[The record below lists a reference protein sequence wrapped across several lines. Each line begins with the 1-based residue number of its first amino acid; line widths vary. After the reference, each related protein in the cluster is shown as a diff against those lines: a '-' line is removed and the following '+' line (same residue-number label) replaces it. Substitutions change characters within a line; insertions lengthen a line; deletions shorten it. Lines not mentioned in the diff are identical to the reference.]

1 MGKFEEL
8 KVWQKG
14 AELAVSTYKLV
25 NSTELKRDF
34 GLKDQMQRSS
44 VSISS
49 NIAEGDELDTQKQSI
64 KYFYI
69 AKGSCAE
76 LYTQLLIAEKVGYL
90 YHEKANKMKSECKEI
105 SAMLSRLISV
115 RKNHIDQ
122 K

>member
-1 MGKFEEL
+1 MGRFEEL

-14 AELAVSTYKLV
+14 VDLAIAVYKVVKETALD
-25 NSTELKRDF
+25 KDF

-64 KYFYI
+64 KFFYI

-76 LYTQLLIAEKVGYL
+76 LYTQLLIAEKVGYISKDQASKL
-90 YHEKANKMKSECKEI
+90 KNECQEI
-105 SAMLSRLISV
+105 SAMLGKLIGI
-115 RKNHIDQ
+115 RKRSIRP
-122 K
+122 

>member
-8 KVWQKG
+8 KVWRKG
-14 AELAVSTYKLV
+14 VDLAVDIYKIV
-25 NSTELKRDF
+25 KETELSKDF
-34 GLKDQMQRSS
+34 GLKDQIQRSS

-64 KYFYI
+64 KFFYI

-76 LYTQLLIAEKVGYL
+76 LYTQILIAERVGYISKL
-90 YHEKANKMKSECKEI
+90 KANTLKNECKEI
-105 SAMLSRLISV
+105 SNMLGKLILI
-115 RKNHIDQ
+115 RKRSI

>member
-8 KVWQKG
+8 KVWQRG
-14 AELAVSTYKLV
+14 VELAIEVYKMIKETKL
-25 NSTELKRDF
+25 SKDF

-64 KYFYI
+64 KFFYI

-76 LYTQLLIAEKVGYL
+76 LYTQLIIAERVGYI
-90 YHEKANKMKSECKEI
+90 SE
-105 SAMLSRLISV
+105 
-115 RKNHIDQ
+115 D
-122 K
+122 

>member
-1 MGKFEEL
+1 MGRFEDL

-14 AELAVSTYKLV
+14 VDLAIAVYKLV
-25 NSTELKRDF
+25 KETPLHKDF

-64 KYFYI
+64 KFFYI

-76 LYTQLLIAEKVGYL
+76 LYTQLIIAENVGYISKDQASKL
-90 YHEKANKMKSECKEI
+90 KIECQEI
-105 SAMLSRLISV
+105 SAMLGKLIYV
-115 RKNHIDQ
+115 RKQSI
-122 K
+122 KP